1 MTPMTTTLRAG
12 DAIENP
18 VTGEHVLFHATS
30 AETDGE
36 LVDIEVTVRP
46 GGGVATHVHPY
57 QSEYFEILE
66 GTMEFRQGGR
76 RIVPGPG
83 EIVTVEAGT
92 PHSFGNV
99 GVSEARFRAEVRPA
113 LAFERFLQTMFA
125 LVAAGKTNRRGMP
138 NPLRLAVIARAHFD
152 DVRMPHVPAV
162 AQRAS
167 LAMGAAVG
175 RLAGYGPT
183 YESARELAPACA
195 WSDD

>member
-1 MTPMTTTLRAG
+1 MTTSLRAG

-36 LVDIEVTVRP
+36 FVDIEVTVSP

-66 GTMEFRQGGR
+66 GTMEFRHGGES
-76 RIVPGPG
+76 IVAGPG
-83 EIVTVEAGT
+83 EIVTVEAGI
-92 PHSFGNV
+92 PHSFRNV

-125 LVAAGKTNRRGMP
+125 LAAEGKTNRKRMP
-138 NPLRLAVIARAHFD
+138 NPLRLAVIARAHFN

-162 AQRAS
+162 AQRAV

-175 RLAGYGPT
+175 RVAGYGPT
-183 YESARELAPACA
+183 YERAPELAPAYA
-195 WSDD
+195 

>member
-46 GGGVATHVHPY
+46 GGGVATHMHPY
-57 QSEYFEILE
+57 QSEYFEILD
-66 GTMEFRQGGR
+66 GTMEFRQGR
-76 RIVPGPG
+76 RIVAGPG
-83 EIVTVEAGT
+83 EIVMVEPGT
-92 PHSFGNV
+92 PHSFRNV
-99 GVSEARFRAEVRPA
+99 GAGDARFRAEVRPA

-125 LVAAGKTNRRGMP
+125 LAAEGKTNRKGMP

-152 DVRMPHVPAV
+152 DVRMPYVPAV
-162 AQRAS
+162 MQRAA
-167 LAMGAAVG
+167 LATGAAAGQVV
-175 RLAGYGPT
+175 GYGPT
-183 YESARELAPACA
+183 YERAPELAPVYA
-195 WSDD
+195 